1 MNCCRRL
8 AGIVLAAS
16 IASLVTGSARAEPV
30 RLTTSGSQ
38 KFAPSFLHGGQEV
51 VFTEAVK
58 PTQLQL
64 NRLRLADGT
73 VEPLHPDTPQHE
85 LDFAVSR
92 DGTHQAY
99 VKCHAPLSLSLQIV
113 TADNAKLGEIPPAP
127 GLAGYRSPTF
137 TPDNTRLLY
146 SFPEDT
152 QQHIFSVSVR
162 GDDKRQLTT
171 GVGINNW
178 PSVSPDGGRIVF
190 ASTRDGNYDLYSMA
204 ADGGDVRRLTDSPTM
219 DMRPRFSPDGRQI
232 AFTSNRDGNYE
243 IYVIDADGGGLT
255 RVTEH
260 PERDDYAEWHPDG
273 RQLVMV
279 AERGGRHDL
288 WLVDVPK

>member
-1 MNCCRRL
+1 MNCCKACWRL
-8 AGIVLAAS
+8 AGAAILWLVVVG
-16 IASLVTGSARAEPV
+16 IAVAEPV
-30 RLTTSGSQ
+30 RLTNSGSQ
-38 KFAPSFLHGGQEV
+38 KFAPSFLPGGQEV

-73 VEPLHPDTPQHE
+73 VEPLHPGTPQHE
-85 LDFAVSR
+85 LDFAASR
-92 DGTHQAY
+92 DGTLQAY
-99 VKCHAPLSLSLQIV
+99 VKCHSPLSLSLQIV
-113 TADNAKLGEIPPAP
+113 TTDDVKVGEVPPAP
-127 GLAGYRSPTF
+127 GLAGYRSPVF
-137 TPDNTRLLY
+137 TPDNARLLY

-152 QQHIFSVSVR
+152 QQHIFSVSVK

-178 PSVSPDGGRIVF
+178 PSIAPDGGRIVF

-219 DMRPRFSPDGRQI
+219 DIRPRFSPDGRRI

-243 IYVIDADGGGLT
+243 IYVIDADGGGLS

-260 PERDDYAEWHPDG
+260 PERDDYADWHPDG
-273 RQLVMV
+273 RQLVIV
-279 AERGGRHDL
+279 AERDGRHDL
-288 WLVDVPK
+288 WLVDVP

>member
-1 MNCCRRL
+1 MNCCKSFLRL
-8 AGIVLAAS
+8 AGAMIAWLTVAGIVE
-16 IASLVTGSARAEPV
+16 AEPV
-30 RLTTSGSQ
+30 QLTTSGSQ
-38 KFAPSFLHGGQEV
+38 KFAPSFIRGGQEV

-64 NRLRLADGT
+64 NRLRLADGA

-99 VKCHAPLSLSLQIV
+99 VKCHSPLSLSLQIV
-113 TADNAKLGEIPPAP
+113 TTDDVKVGEVPEAP
-127 GLAGYRSPTF
+127 GFAGYRSPAF
-137 TPDNTRLLY
+137 TPDNARLLY

-171 GVGINNW
+171 GIGINNW
-178 PSVSPDGGRIVF
+178 PSVSPDCRRIVF
-190 ASTRDGNYDLYSMA
+190 SSTRDGNYDLYSMA

-219 DMRPRFSPDGRQI
+219 DIRPRFSPDGRRI
-232 AFTSNRDGNYE
+232 AFTSNRDGNHE
-243 IYVIDADGGGLT
+243 IYLIDADGGGLT
-255 RVTEH
+255 RLTNH
-260 PERDDYAEWHPDG
+260 PERDDYADWHPDG
-273 RQLVMV
+273 RQLVIV
-279 AERGGRHDL
+279 AERGGRQDL